1 MADSKPK
8 VGAPSGINPGKGA
21 PTLDAATLT
30 RIFWVLFAVCCV
42 AMAIPIWIGPFP
54 DWTDFGG
61 HLQVV
66 DAYVKFDENP
76 LFQKYLER
84 QTGFFEPNRLMVRFV
99 DLLYPAVDTLPG
111 LRLYSTLGVW
121 GIAGSI
127 VFALR
132 AFGRS
137 KWLAFTAFPFI
148 WGGAINMGAVNY
160 IWAIALFFVGIGVA
174 RRAAIE
180 GGHRWTGIIAVFGLF
195 TYLQHAFGFMMT
207 VASMLGIMILT
218 VRTYKNLIPAAGLI
232 PSALV
237 FFPWMFGRLT
247 KSSDYNTDF
256 VQDVPV
262 SMKLEWLYFGMFDV
276 SYDGGALVAT
286 IAAVIIWGAF
296 VALSVQAKG
305 ATEGEEDAPSEGLE
319 RLRNLGCKHALTLL
333 FAAFVIGY
341 VVLPIFLVDVVFI
354 RLMNPMFIL
363 MMMLPTVQIAALT
376 ETGKKAFIG
385 LSAASVVMVLVLAA
399 TVTASVVEF
408 QRVEIEPLT
417 ELIEKIPE
425 KQRVF
430 CVGVQDIDSYGEA
443 YPIPSPLS
451 FNCNGLIQYRTGGF
465 AGGGF
470 AFDGYNPVLL
480 KRDAFPDSL
489 IRFVKKDPSGAYWLD
504 ERWTRDP
511 HLKVWDYIVER
522 GGSGARRRMRRLH
535 SVRAP
540 DDSLPWMN
548 FTPTW
553 ALYQIKSRRPRA
565 RTP

>member
-1 MADSKPK
+1 MADAKPK
-8 VGAPSGINPGKGA
+8 EDARGDIAASSGA
-21 PTLDAATLT
+21 PTLDATSIT
-30 RIFWVLFAVCCV
+30 RLFWLLFVVCCL
-42 AMAIPIWIGPFP
+42 AMAIPIWVGPFP

-66 DAYVKFDENP
+66 DAWVKFDENP

-99 DLLYPAVDTLPG
+99 DLLYPAVETLPG
-111 LRLYSTLGVW
+111 LRLYSILGVW
-121 GIAGSI
+121 GISGGI
-127 VFALR
+127 VYALR

-137 KWLAFTAFPFI
+137 RWLTFVAMPFI

-160 IWAIALFFVGIGVA
+160 IWAIGLFFVGIGIA

-232 PSALV
+232 PSVLV
-237 FFPWMFGRLT
+237 FLPWMTGRLT

-256 VQDVPV
+256 VQDVPI

-276 SYDGGALVAT
+276 SYDGAALIAT
-286 IAAVIIWGAF
+286 ITAVILWVAF
-296 VALSVQAKG
+296 LALSFKPKKPDEATPAKDL
-305 ATEGEEDAPSEGLE
+305 AYF
-319 RLRNLGCKHALTLL
+319 RNLGCNHALTLL
-333 FAAFVIGY
+333 FFAFLIGY

-354 RLMNPMFIL
+354 RLMNPLFIL
-363 MMMLPTVQIAALT
+363 MMMLPTVRAESLP
-376 ETGKKAFIG
+376 GPRKKAFYG
-385 LSAASVVMVLVLAA
+385 LTAVAVIMVFVLSA
-399 TVTASVVEF
+399 TVTSSVVEF

-417 ELIEKIPE
+417 KVIDKIPE

-480 KRDAFPDSL
+480 KRDAFPESL
-489 IRFVKKDPSGAYWLD
+489 IRFVKKDPSGAYWLN

-522 GGSGARRRMRRLH
+522 GGSGARRRIRRLH
-535 SVRAP
+535 SVKAP

-553 ALYQIKSRRPRA
+553 ALYQIKSTRA
-565 RTP
+565 RAGNR